1 MAVKIKTIA
10 EIDKAFDKLS
20 GDANMRS
27 LSAVLRMG
35 AEQIERRGKLGF
47 VKNLVILTG
56 ILAVLLTVAVQF
68 VPQKYRTQMMIW
80 EYVFVGLCV
89 VCVIVLFRVRG
100 TLEQYLEEEKRIRDM
115 MIEAA
120 VKITKSNAF
129 TPTPLAIELR
139 GTLKDALKHCV
150 TKPNDELIALA
161 ERDN

>member
-47 VKNLVILTG
+47 IKNLVIVTGVLSVALT
-56 ILAVLLTVAVQF
+56 LVVQF
-68 VPQKYRTQMMIW
+68 VPQKLKLQLQIW
-80 EYVFVGLCV
+80 EYIFVALCV
-89 VCVIVLFRVRG
+89 ICVIILFRVRG
-100 TLEQYLEEEKRIRDM
+100 TLEQYLEEEKRIRNM
-115 MIEAA
+115 MIEASM
-120 VKITKSNAF
+120 KITKSPSF

-139 GTLKDALKHCV
+139 GSLKDALRHCV
-150 TKPNDELIALA
+150 TTPNDELVALA